1 MKVFTAREKIEPFTG
16 FVPMAQMQR
25 METEMAD
32 NDFKYILQD
41 ISNIYVGAR
50 STYGELAENEDLP
63 HKLREVIV
71 RIILSEVA
79 GDTTPENHLFY
90 LTKDSASY
98 RVMKKMKTRF
108 RMSVWEEAD
117 GKKRKKSGYVNREYA
132 LDEVVDS
139 AELHQKKDTIVV
151 EEMRVSKLGL
161 ATVVV

>member
-1 MKVFTAREKIEPFTG
+1 
-16 FVPMAQMQR
+16 
-25 METEMAD
+25 MAD

-79 GDTTPENHLFY
+79 EDTTPENHLFY

-161 ATVVV
+161 AAVVV

>member
-1 MKVFTAREKIEPFTG
+1 
-16 FVPMAQMQR
+16 
-25 METEMAD
+25 MAD

-79 GDTTPENHLFY
+79 GDTTPENHLIY
-90 LTKDSASY
+90 LTRKNAYYS
-98 RVMKKMKTRF
+98 VMKNMKTCF

-161 ATVVV
+161 AAVVV

>member
-1 MKVFTAREKIEPFTG
+1 
-16 FVPMAQMQR
+16 MAQMQR

-79 GDTTPENHLFY
+79 EDTTPENHLFY

-151 EEMRVSKLGL
+151 EEMRVSKLAL
-161 ATVVV
+161 AAVVV

>member
-1 MKVFTAREKIEPFTG
+1 
-16 FVPMAQMQR
+16 
-25 METEMAD
+25 MAD
-32 NDFKYILQD
+32 TDIKYILQD

-79 GDTTPENHLFY
+79 EDTTPENHLFY

>member
-1 MKVFTAREKIEPFTG
+1 
-16 FVPMAQMQR
+16 
-25 METEMAD
+25 MAD

-71 RIILSEVA
+71 RIILSAVA

-161 ATVVV
+161 AAVVV

>member
-1 MKVFTAREKIEPFTG
+1 
-16 FVPMAQMQR
+16 
-25 METEMAD
+25 MAD
-32 NDFKYILQD
+32 TDFKYILQD

-79 GDTTPENHLFY
+79 EDTTPENHLFY

>member
-1 MKVFTAREKIEPFTG
+1 
-16 FVPMAQMQR
+16 MAQIQR

-79 GDTTPENHLFY
+79 GDTTPEIIF
-90 LTKDSASY
+90 S
-98 RVMKKMKTRF
+98 
-108 RMSVWEEAD
+108 
-117 GKKRKKSGYVNREYA
+117 
-132 LDEVVDS
+132 
-139 AELHQKKDTIVV
+139 I
-151 EEMRVSKLGL
+151 
-161 ATVVV
+161 

>member
-1 MKVFTAREKIEPFTG
+1 
-16 FVPMAQMQR
+16 
-25 METEMAD
+25 MAD

-79 GDTTPENHLFY
+79 QDTTPENHLFY

>member
-1 MKVFTAREKIEPFTG
+1 
-16 FVPMAQMQR
+16 
-25 METEMAD
+25 MAD

-79 GDTTPENHLFY
+79 EDTTPENHLFY
-90 LTKDSASY
+90 LTRDSASY

-161 ATVVV
+161 AAVVV

>member
-1 MKVFTAREKIEPFTG
+1 
-16 FVPMAQMQR
+16 MAQIQR

-79 GDTTPENHLFY
+79 EDTTPENHLFY

>member
-1 MKVFTAREKIEPFTG
+1 
-16 FVPMAQMQR
+16 
-25 METEMAD
+25 MAD
-32 NDFKYILQD
+32 TDFKYILQD

-63 HKLREVIV
+63 YKLREVIV

-98 RVMKKMKTRF
+98 RVMKTRF

>member
-1 MKVFTAREKIEPFTG
+1 
-16 FVPMAQMQR
+16 MAQIQR

-79 GDTTPENHLFY
+79 GDTTPENHLLY

>member
-1 MKVFTAREKIEPFTG
+1 
-16 FVPMAQMQR
+16 
-25 METEMAD
+25 MAD

-63 HKLREVIV
+63 YKLREVIV

-90 LTKDSASY
+90 LAKDSASY